1 MNVILS
7 TKILWFKNSKAGNW
21 TRVSCVTGRNTNH
34 YTTSDYIIYLDFL
47 YYVCYRLCF
56 FIYTS
61 LTLLLHHTT
70 TLLPPHP
77 LNMRI
82 QQIRRY
88 NKLHIKLN
96 VNSTITVSIIYDVT
110 LNFEPNIRKKKIE
123 HNREQT
129 VRQWIKTLNC
139 RSKWTKGWN
148 FVVNQESV
156 IGILNKKFI
165 KLTKT
170 LTIKCNIKFKNLIIT
185 ISVEQCSNEM

>member
-1 MNVILS
+1 MLNRHNHKYKCYFEYQNIMIQKLQGRE
-7 TKILWFKNSKAGNW
+7 LN
-21 TRVSCVTGRNTNH
+21 RVSCVTGRNTNH
-34 YTTSDYIIYLDFL
+34 YTTSDYIISLDFL

-110 LNFEPNIRKKKIE
+110 LNFEPNIKI
-123 HNREQT
+123 
-129 VRQWIKTLNC
+129 K
-139 RSKWTKGWN
+139 
-148 FVVNQESV
+148 
-156 IGILNKKFI
+156 
-165 KLTKT
+165 
-170 LTIKCNIKFKNLIIT
+170 
-185 ISVEQCSNEM
+185 